1 MAREFFDQQLMTLQ
15 HDVVRLGSMV
25 EKMVARA
32 VASLVERN
40 VGLANQVIADD
51 SQADV
56 LAYAIEDEAMLLIST
71 QQPVATDLRR
81 IAAAQVI
88 VQELERMGDHAE
100 GIAKLGKRLAQQ
112 PPIKPLADIPR
123 MADRATEMLQLALR
137 AYIDIDYDLAAR
149 VWKMD
154 DALDDLYNQVYRE
167 LLAYMMSDPSAI
179 ERATQWLHVAHDL
192 ERIGDRVT
200 NICERIA
207 YIVTGQS
214 AYVHTSAARRAS

>member
-1 MAREFFDQQLMTLQ
+1 MAREFFDNQLTTLQ
-15 HDVVRLGSMV
+15 HDVVRLGSSD
-25 EKMVARA
+25 EKMVTRP

-40 VGLANQVIADD
+40 VALANQVIADD

-56 LAYAIEDEAMLLIST
+56 LAYAIEDAAMLLIST

-81 IAAAQVI
+81 IAAALVI

-112 PPIKPLADIPR
+112 PPIKALPDIPR
-123 MADRATEMLQLALR
+123 MADHATEMLRLALR

-154 DALDDLYNQVYRE
+154 DTLDDLYNQVYRE
-167 LLAYMMSDPSAI
+167 LLAYMMSD
-179 ERATQWLHVAHDL
+179 
-192 ERIGDRVT
+192 
-200 NICERIA
+200 
-207 YIVTGQS
+207 
-214 AYVHTSAARRAS
+214 